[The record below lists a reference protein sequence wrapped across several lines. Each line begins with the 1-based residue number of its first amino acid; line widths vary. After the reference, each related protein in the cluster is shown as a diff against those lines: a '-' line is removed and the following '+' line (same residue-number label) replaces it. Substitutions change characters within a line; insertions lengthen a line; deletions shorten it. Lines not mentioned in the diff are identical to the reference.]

1 MDKIRVLLADD
12 HTMMRE
18 GIRSLLSLHDDIEVV
33 GEACDGR
40 EVITKANELLPDVV
54 VMDIAMPQLDGFEAA
69 RRLRKHQTKTHI
81 LILTQFEDKEHVL
94 ASLKSGATGCL
105 SKKAVASDL
114 VSAIRAVHR
123 GESFLHPSVARHVID
138 EYVHHTS
145 ADEEPYER
153 LTDREREVLKLL
165 AEGRTNREIAD
176 TLVISVKTVLAH
188 RAKIMEKL
196 DIHNRTD
203 LVKYA
208 LRKGLIS
215 VDE

>member
-12 HTMMRE
+12 HSIMRE

-33 GEACDGR
+33 GEANDGR
-40 EVITKANELLPDVV
+40 EVIAKANELMPDVI
-54 VMDIAMPQLDGFEAA
+54 VMDVAMPQLDGLEAT

-81 LILTQFEDKEHVL
+81 LILTQFEDREHVL
-94 ASLKSGATGCL
+94 AGLKSGATGCL
-105 SKKAVASDL
+105 SKKALAVDL

-138 EYVHHTS
+138 EYVQHTS
-145 ADEEPYER
+145 ADDEPYER

-165 AEGRTNREIAD
+165 AEGHTNKQIAD
-176 TLVISVKTVLAH
+176 MLVVSVKTVLAH
-188 RAKIMEKL
+188 RARTMEKL

-208 LRKGLIS
+208 IRKGLININ
-215 VDE
+215 E